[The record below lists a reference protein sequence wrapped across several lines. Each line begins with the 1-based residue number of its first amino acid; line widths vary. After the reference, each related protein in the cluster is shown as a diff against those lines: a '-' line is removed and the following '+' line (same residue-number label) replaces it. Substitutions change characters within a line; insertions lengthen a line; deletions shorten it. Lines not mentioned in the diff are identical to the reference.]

1 MDTEIIREWINDIWA
16 YCEEN
21 TTAVLACAGI
31 AFILLLSAGMIMAAK
46 REDRKYL
53 REKEAAEAAALAAAE
68 SEPSESSKSAETV
81 PVQEEAEGV
90 FAEETPA
97 EDILPEET
105 PSEEV
110 PEEETSVEELPG
122 EEIRDEE
129 IPVEEVLP
137 AAPAEDAGTV
147 CCDAA
152 RDVVETLVK
161 TMEAAA
167 CASGQKVESIELKIE
182 KAQLTIHYAGE
193 ETEQKKSYEPKY
205 SETDAASADVYPSDR
220 TRLLEEALMG
230 HTDDKELPK
239 RFGSDNMNTAHS
251 GRVYTEEELL
261 NQIRE

>member
-1 MDTEIIREWINDIWA
+1 MNTELIREWINDIWA

-21 TTAVLACAGI
+21 MTTVLAFAGI
-31 AFILLLSAGMIMAAK
+31 AFILLLSAGMILAAK

-53 REKEAAEAAALAAAE
+53 REKEAAEAAA
-68 SEPSESSKSAETV
+68 AETV
-81 PVQEEAEGV
+81 PAQEEAETPEAV
-90 FAEETPA
+90 LSEEIPEEETPEVETPA
-97 EDILPEET
+97 EELAAEET
-105 PSEEV
+105 QSEDI
-110 PEEETSVEELPG
+110 PAEEDFVEE
-122 EEIRDEE
+122 
-129 IPVEEVLP
+129 
-137 AAPAEDAGTV
+137 AETV

-193 ETEQKKSYEPKY
+193 ESEPKKARVVNS
-205 SETDAASADVYPSDR
+205 SEEDVSPAEVYPSER
-220 TRLLEEALMG
+220 TRMLEEALMG
-230 HTDDKELPK
+230 CTEEKELPK
-239 RFGSDNMNTAHS
+239 RFGSDNMNTARS

>member
-1 MDTEIIREWINDIWA
+1 MEEI
-16 YCEEN
+16 
-21 TTAVLACAGI
+21 
-31 AFILLLSAGMIMAAK
+31 
-46 REDRKYL
+46 
-53 REKEAAEAAALAAAE
+53 
-68 SEPSESSKSAETV
+68 P
-81 PVQEEAEGV
+81 
-90 FAEETPA
+90 AEETP
-97 EDILPEET
+97 T
-105 PSEEV
+105 
-110 PEEETSVEELPG
+110 
-122 EEIRDEE
+122 
-129 IPVEEVLP
+129 EEVLP

-239 RFGSDNMNTAHS
+239 RFGSDNMNTARS